1 MTMEDVKTL
10 LESTGLPVAYR
21 AFPEDGAPALP
32 FVCYHTPYSANLA
45 ADGVAYA
52 TINHINVELYTQVKD
67 SATEEKVE
75 AALTQA
81 GIYWEKSET
90 YLEDEKCFQIL
101 YEIEV

>member
-1 MTMEDVKTL
+1 MT
-10 LESTGLPVAYR
+10 LERIKAILEATGLPVAYR
-21 AFPEDGAPALP
+21 AFPEDAAPALP
-32 FVCYHTPYSANLA
+32 FVCYHTPYSANFA

-52 TINHINVELYTQVKD
+52 TINHVNVELYTKVKD
-67 SATEEKVE
+67 PAAEGKVE
-75 AALTQA
+75 AALTGA

>member
-21 AFPEDGAPALP
+21 SFPEGGAPALP
-32 FVCYHTPYSANLA
+32 FLCYYSPYTNNFA

-67 SATEEKVE
+67 PATEEKVE

>member
-21 AFPEDGAPALP
+21 SFPEGNAPTLP
-32 FVCYHTPYSANLA
+32 FVCYRFPYTNNFA

-52 TINHINVELYTQVKD
+52 IINHVNVELYTQVKD
-67 SATEEKVE
+67 PETEGKVE
-75 AALTQA
+75 AALTGA

>member
-1 MTMEDVKTL
+1 MTLQEFKPVLDG
-10 LESTGLPVAYR
+10 TGFPVAYQ
-21 AFPEDGAPALP
+21 AFPEGDAPALP
-32 FVCYHTPYSANLA
+32 FLCYHSPYTNNFA

-67 SATEEKVE
+67 PATEEKVE

>member
-1 MTMEDVKTL
+1 MTLEDVKTL

-21 AFPEDGAPALP
+21 AFPEGDAPALP
-32 FVCYHTPYSANLA
+32 FVCYHSPYTNNFT
-45 ADGVAYA
+45 ADGVTYA
-52 TINHINVELYTQVKD
+52 IINHINVELYTQVKD
-67 SATEEKVE
+67 PGTEGKVE
-75 AALTQA
+75 AALTGA

>member
-1 MTMEDVKTL
+1 MTLEDVKTL

-21 AFPEDGAPALP
+21 SFPEGGAPALP
-32 FVCYHTPYSANLA
+32 FLCYYSPYTNNFA

-52 TINHINVELYTQVKD
+52 IINHVNVELYTQVKD
-67 SATEEKVE
+67 PTTEGKVE
-75 AALTQA
+75 AALTGA

>member
-21 AFPEDGAPALP
+21 SFPEDAAPALP
-32 FVCYHTPYSANLA
+32 FVCYHTPYSVNFA
-45 ADGVAYA
+45 ADGVVYA
-52 TINHINVELYTQVKD
+52 TINHINVELYTQAKD
-67 SATEEKVE
+67 PATEGKVE
-75 AALTQA
+75 AALTGA
-81 GIYWEKSET
+81 GLYWDKSET

>member
-1 MTMEDVKTL
+1 MTLEDIKTI
-10 LESTGLPVAYR
+10 LEATGLPVAYR
-21 AFPEDGAPALP
+21 AFPEGDAPALP
-32 FVCYHTPYSANLA
+32 FVCYHTPYSSNFA

-67 SATEEKVE
+67 PATEGKVE

-90 YLEDEKCFQIL
+90 YLEDEKCLQIL

>member
-1 MTMEDVKTL
+1 MTVQEFKPV

-21 AFPEDGAPALP
+21 AFPKGNAPALP
-32 FVCYHTPYSANLA
+32 FLCYRFPYTNNFA

-52 TINHINVELYTQVKD
+52 TINHGNVELYTQGKEP
-67 SATEEKVE
+67 ATEGEVE
-75 AALTQA
+75 EALTGA

>member
-1 MTMEDVKTL
+1 MTVQEFKPV

-21 AFPEDGAPALP
+21 AFPEGDAPALP
-32 FVCYHTPYSANLA
+32 FVCYHSPYTNNFA

-52 TINHINVELYTQVKD
+52 IINHVNVELYTQVKD
-67 SATEEKVE
+67 PETEGKVE
-75 AALTQA
+75 AALTGA

-101 YEIEV
+101 YEFEV

>member
-1 MTMEDVKTL
+1 MTVQEFKPV

-21 AFPEDGAPALP
+21 SFPEGNAPTLP
-32 FVCYHTPYSANLA
+32 FVCYHSPYTNNFA

-67 SATEEKVE
+67 PATEGKVE
-75 AALTQA
+75 AALTGA

-90 YLEDEKCFQIL
+90 YLEDEKCLQIL

>member
-1 MTMEDVKTL
+1 MTLQEFKPV
-10 LESTGLPVAYR
+10 LEATGLPVAYR
-21 AFPEDGAPALP
+21 AFPEGDAPALP
-32 FVCYHTPYSANLA
+32 FVCYHTPYSANFA

-52 TINHINVELYTQVKD
+52 TINHVNVELYTQVKD
-67 SATEEKVE
+67 PATEGKVE
-75 AALTQA
+75 AALTGA